1 VGREDVINR
10 KQNLFPHIVR
20 GEGKKIVLFFLPTTQ
35 QKSNQQRKKWH
46 IKLSGK
52 E

>member
-35 QKSNQQRKKWH
+35 QKEITGFKVFPLPSL
-46 IKLSGK
+46 I
-52 E
+52 